1 MSDWALDVQQNGTAL
16 WCRLS
21 GHLDHDTVAPVQAR
35 FSKLI
40 RQGRE
45 MVVSLADIQSMD
57 SAGGALLGWI
67 ASQMQTRGGIV
78 RFVDVPESV
87 RAVAM
92 GLPDADLAP
101 MPAEPGLLF
110 RIGDG
115 AGRSWQALGRFAHF
129 LGDVFV
135 GSIVGLFSGAGRRR
149 GSVTDSIVA
158 MGADAVW
165 VVGLIGLIL
174 GLILAFQAAYQLRA
188 FGASIYVANLVGLS
202 AVREMA
208 PVLTA
213 VVVAGR
219 SGSAIAAE
227 IGTMKVGEELDA
239 LEVMGIRPIRFL
251 VVPRLLAVT
260 VTQPMLTALSA
271 VMAILGGLAIAVLYL
286 DLGVMS
292 YLNQTLRALSA
303 GDVIHGLGKSI
314 LFGWLIVLTG
324 SYSGLTVKASAEAVG
339 KAATRTVVASIFG
352 LILTDGIITTLD
364 TLLK

>member
-1 MSDWALDVQQNGTAL
+1 MSDWALEVQQNGSAL

-21 GHLDHDTVAPVQAR
+21 GRLDYTSVASVQAR

-45 MVVSLADIQSMD
+45 MVISLAAIESMD
-57 SAGGALLGWI
+57 SAGGALLGWL
-67 ASQMQTRGGIV
+67 ASQTQARGGSV
-78 RFVDVPESV
+78 RFIDVPASV
-87 RAVAM
+87 RTVAM
-92 GLPDADLAP
+92 GLPDVDLDP
-101 MPAEPGLLF
+101 VPGEPGLFVRL
-110 RIGDG
+110 GDG
-115 AGRSWQALGRFAHF
+115 AGKAWQALGRLTHF

-135 GSIVGLFSGAGRRR
+135 GSFVGLFSHAGRRR

-158 MGADAVW
+158 MGSDAVW

-219 SGSAIAAE
+219 TGSAIAAE

-260 VTQPMLTALSA
+260 ITQPMLTALAA
-271 VMAILGGLAIAVLYL
+271 VMAILGGLAIGVLYL
-286 DLGVMS
+286 DLGVTP

-324 SYSGLTVKASAEAVG
+324 SYSGLTVKTSAEAVG

-352 LILTDGIITTLD
+352 LIVTDGIITTLD